1 VGRRG
6 FHCALLLAALL
17 GGAPARGDEDLDELL
32 GGFEDEAAEG
42 EPDDLGGFDGDDR
55 GGFDGEDEAEAD
67 RELPPPPLENP
78 LRGESWQL
86 TGSVGVASSINF
98 IPHRS
103 AWGPPPDQLRGTNYL
118 GLSKL
123 RTRLNLQLDADLP
136 LGWEVRAQGFGYYDW
151 TYLIRGRDKYTNEVL
166 DLYEWDADTQDFW
179 IWGSPF
185 EDFDVKLGRQVVNWG
200 RSESLRVLDVLNP
213 LDNRE
218 PGISDIEDLRRAVTM
233 GRFDYYLGD
242 WNLSLIAIPE
252 IRFGQ
257 NPPIGSDFNPVAPEF
272 DGVPLPPRVLV
283 IKDRKP
289 DSLEHWEAAARLRGI
304 FEGWDWSLNFAYY
317 YDDFGVVK
325 TSPEIPMPPEPPP
338 TPENPIVIPLIH
350 SRIWMVGSGVNYTL
364 GSWLLKA
371 ELAYLD
377 GLLFTDAG
385 TRSRLDAM
393 LGFEYYGFSDTTL
406 SIEVVNRHVFDFP
419 PVPTVGTAGIV
430 PQEDDTQAAF
440 RLTRSFLRERLDATI
455 VALIFSGID
464 EVGSVVRVDASY
476 DLRDALVL
484 TAGVVLYQAGDLSP
498 LSTYGPNDRFFWEL
512 KWSF

>member
-1 VGRRG
+1 MGRRA

-17 GGAPARGDEDLDELL
+17 GSASAQGDEGLDDLL
-32 GGFEDEAAEG
+32 GGFEDESGDG
-42 EPDDLGGFDGDDR
+42 EPDDLGGFDG
-55 GGFDGEDEAEAD
+55 EHEAEAD
-67 RELPPPPLENP
+67 REPIEPPRENP
-78 LRGESWQL
+78 LRGEWWQL

-103 AWGPPPDQLRGTNYL
+103 AWGPPPDQTRGTNYL

-136 LGWEVRAQGFGYYDW
+136 LGWELRAQGFGYYDW
-151 TYLIRGRDKYTNEVL
+151 TYLIRGRDKYTNDVL
-166 DLYEWDADTQDFW
+166 DRYEWDADTQDFW
-179 IWGSPF
+179 IWGTLF
-185 EDFDVKLGRQVVNWG
+185 EKVDVKLGRQVVNWG

-233 GRFDYYLGD
+233 GRFDFYHGA
-242 WNLSLIAIPE
+242 WNLSLIGIPE

-257 NPPIGSDFNPVAPEF
+257 NPPVGNDFNPLAPEF
-272 DGVPLPPRVLV
+272 NGIPLPPRALV

-304 FEGWDWSLNFAYY
+304 FEGWDLSLNFAYY

-325 TSPEIPMPPEPPP
+325 TFPPEIPP
-338 TPENPIVIPLIH
+338 TFPDDPVVIPLIH
-350 SRIWMVGSGVNYTL
+350 SRVWMIGSGFNYTL

-371 ELAYLD
+371 EVAYLD
-377 GLLFTDAG
+377 GLLFTNEG

-430 PQEDDTQAAF
+430 PQENDTQAAF
-440 RLTRSFLRERLDATI
+440 RLTRSFLRERLDATV

-464 EVGSVVRVDASY
+464 EVSSVVRIDASY

-512 KWSF
+512 KYSF